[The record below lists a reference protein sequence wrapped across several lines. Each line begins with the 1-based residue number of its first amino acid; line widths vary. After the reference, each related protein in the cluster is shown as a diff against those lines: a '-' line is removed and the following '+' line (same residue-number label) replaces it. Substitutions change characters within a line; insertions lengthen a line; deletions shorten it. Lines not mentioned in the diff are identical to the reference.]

1 MREANND
8 FNVNAE
14 RLSRYSFEN
23 GLKDKVKIKYE
34 NCITLSIVR
43 RNTNSCLKK
52 VLHVPTLTV
61 HFLLE
66 STISAHFDKAEL
78 NDWIALTNK
87 TESHNCIKI
96 LELFW
101 NMPEDSYSMLYE
113 YSEGLLLDSL
123 NESLHTL
130 PLALLRDIAV
140 THFSSVGTI
149 YNSLLI
155 LHEEGGAKVIKYL
168 PLYEESDF
176 MIGEVKK
183 IKEITSSELGAEDVN
198 F

>member
-1 MREANND
+1 
-8 FNVNAE
+8 
-14 RLSRYSFEN
+14 
-23 GLKDKVKIKYE
+23 
-34 NCITLSIVR
+34 
-43 RNTNSCLKK
+43 
-52 VLHVPTLTV
+52 
-61 HFLLE
+61 
-66 STISAHFDKAEL
+66 
-78 NDWIALTNK
+78 
-87 TESHNCIKI
+87 
-96 LELFW
+96 
-101 NMPEDSYSMLYE
+101 MPEDSYSMLYE

-140 THFSSVGTI
+140 THFSSVAAI

-183 IKEITSSELGAEDVN
+183 LKEITSSELRAEDAV

>member
-1 MREANND
+1 M
-8 FNVNAE
+8 
-14 RLSRYSFEN
+14 
-23 GLKDKVKIKYE
+23 KDKVKIKYE

-43 RNTNSCLKK
+43 RNGNSCLKK
-52 VLHVPTLTV
+52 VLHVPTLTI

-78 NDWIALTNK
+78 NKWIALTNK
-87 TESHNCIKI
+87 TESQNCIKI
-96 LELFW
+96 LEVFW
-101 NMPEDSYSMLYE
+101 NMPEDSYSLLYE

-140 THFSSVGTI
+140 AHFSSIAAI
-149 YNSLLI
+149 YNSQLI

-176 MIGEVKK
+176 LIGESNKM
-183 IKEITSSELGAEDVN
+183 KEITSS
-198 F
+198 